1 MGYIDKAKEIK
12 SKPKTSIASMVVEL
26 MDASNKLH
34 ILHLTVKGPGSYA
47 AHQALGE
54 LYNALP
60 DFADGLAEGYQ
71 GVTGTLLEYPS
82 VTVSPMNSVK
92 EALSYID
99 TLYGK
104 VTNLQ
109 ESLPYS
115 EIVNDLDTLK
125 SKLNSTKYKL
135 TFLA

>member
-12 SKPKTSIASMVVEL
+12 SKPKTSVASMVVEL
-26 MDASNKLH
+26 MDAANKFH

>member
-12 SKPKTSIASMVVEL
+12 SKPKTSVASMVVEL
-26 MDASNKLH
+26 MDAANKFH

-115 EIVNDLDTLK
+115 EIVNDLDALK